1 MYKIGLKLWST
12 NNNYIQ
18 QALELYKK
26 KVYDYIELF
35 VVPDSYNEY
44 IKIWKNLDIPFIIHA
59 PHSFV
64 GLNMAK
70 KEMLT
75 ENLRLAKQAQKFA
88 DDLDA
93 QFIIFHPGIDG
104 DIKQTVY
111 QLNKIK
117 DSRILIENKPYYTID
132 KKLICN
138 GYSPEDIEF
147 VIKNTDVGNTSIGNT
162 SVGFCFDIGH
172 AIYSANAQGIDW
184 YDYLLR
190 FNKLK
195 PKVYHLTDGDING
208 VIDQHEHLGLGS
220 FDFEK
225 IVDLFPKS
233 SYITVE
239 TKKDYQDSLSDFKRD
254 IRFLK
259 IRNI

>member
-12 NNNYIQ
+12 NKNYIE
-18 QALELYKK
+18 QALLLYEK

-44 IKIWKNLDIPFIIHA
+44 ISLWKNLDIPFIIHA

-70 KEMLT
+70 KELLKN
-75 ENLRLAKQAQKFA
+75 NLRLANQAQRFA
-88 DDLDA
+88 DYLDA
-93 QFIIFHPGIDG
+93 KFIIFHPGIDG

-111 QLNKIK
+111 QLNKIN
-117 DSRILIENKPYYTID
+117 DQRILIENKPYYTID

-147 VIKNTDVGNTSIGNT
+147 IIKNTSVANMSI
-162 SVGFCFDIGH
+162 GFCFDIGH
-172 AIYSANAQGIDW
+172 AIYSANAQGLDR

-190 FNKLK
+190 FNKFK
-195 PKVYHLTDGDING
+195 PKIYHLTDGDING

-225 IVDLFPKS
+225 IVDLFTKNT
-233 SYITVE
+233 YITVE
-239 TKKDYQDSLSDFKRD
+239 TKKNYQDSLSDFEKD
-254 IRFLK
+254 ILFLK
-259 IRNI
+259 KMFKK